1 MNDDVPPSCGDA
13 TIEHDVRRVQ
23 KALRRIIRAND
34 MQSRALAKATGLT
47 TAQLVILRGV
57 VELGEVTTTALSAY
71 ADLSTATVV
80 TVLDTL
86 EQRGIV
92 ERYRSTADRRVVHTR
107 LTGKG
112 RAVVDA
118 VPGPAGTR
126 FASRFSS
133 LPEDER
139 RQVVRAVETL
149 AGIL

>member
-1 MNDDVPPSCGDA
+1 MNDDVPPPHREA
-13 TIEHDVRRVQ
+13 AVEQEVRRIQ

-47 TAQLVILRGV
+47 TAQFVILRGV

-71 ADLSTATVV
+71 ADLSAATVV
-80 TVLDTL
+80 TVLETL

-92 ERYRSTADRRVVHTR
+92 ERYRSTADRRIVHTR
-107 LTGKG
+107 LTEKG

-126 FASRFSS
+126 FALRFAS
-133 LPEDER
+133 LPEEQR
-139 RQVVRAVETL
+139 REIVEAVETL